1 MLYLDLFCS
10 FVSKMCP
17 KVSEKP
23 KKANKGVRLSIK
35 LDIVRCVWY
44 DLVVYFLYVRMLKNI
59 FHIN

>member
-1 MLYLDLFCS
+1 
-10 FVSKMCP
+10 MCP